1 MFLAMQQERYK
12 NGDQHWSFFDMGH
25 MLVELKETAQYSYM
39 YQTYSQSLL
48 QNLMKLDAA
57 YQQFFRRVKDPK
69 IKKKGFPRFTSRRN
83 GWQSMSYPQSVYLN
97 KNTINIPKLGQ
108 VIIEQNRAFDGK
120 IKTVT
125 LKKTPTNRYFV
136 SILLDDSKPPPELPK
151 KIKSIVSVD
160 LGLKTLATVTDGV
173 ENKPI
178 TNPRY
183 YVHHAQQ
190 LRHEQKSLSRTQR
203 GSHRYRVQR
212 KKVARVHEKLTS
224 ARSDYLH
231 KLTTQLV
238 SDNQAVVV
246 EDLNIAG
253 MQKNRRLAKHI
264 GDVGWGEIIRQV
276 AYKCQGTGK
285 HLIKVDRYF
294 PSSKTCHS
302 CGTINKELVLE
313 ERTWTCSM
321 CGSDI
326 DRDVNAAQ
334 NIRTEGI
341 RKLTAAGVVVDN
353 RGEDVRL
360 PSVRAQATV
369 KRVGLSNGARPEIL
383 CF

>member
-12 NGDQHWSFFDMGH
+12 NGDKHWSFFDMGRK
-25 MLVELKETAQYSYM
+25 LVELKETDQYSYM

-48 QNLMKLDAA
+48 QSLKNLDAA
-57 YQQFFRRVKDPK
+57 YQQFFRRLKDPK
-69 IKKKGFPRFTSRRN
+69 IKKQGFPRFKSRRN
-83 GWQSMSYPQSVYLN
+83 SWQSMSYPQSVYLT
-97 KNTINIPKLGQ
+97 KNQIRIPKLGRVKIKQ
-108 VIIEQNRAFDGK
+108 SRAFDGK

-125 LKKTPTNRYFV
+125 LKKTPTNKYFV
-136 SILLDDSKPPPELPK
+136 SILVTDSKPLPELPK
-151 KIKSIVSVD
+151 KIKSVVGVD
-160 LGLKTLATVTDGV
+160 LGLKTIAAVTDGV
-173 ENKPI
+173 ENKSI
-178 TNPRY
+178 ANPRY
-183 YVHHAQQ
+183 YIHHAQK
-190 LRHEQKSLSRTQR
+190 LRHEQKSLSRKQR

-212 KKVARVHEKLTS
+212 KKVAKVHEKLTN

-246 EDLNIAG
+246 EDLNIVG
-253 MQKNRRLAKHI
+253 MQKNRKLAKHI
-264 GDVGWGEIIRQV
+264 GDVGWGEIIRQLE
-276 AYKCQGTGK
+276 YKCHWTGK

-302 CGTINKELVLE
+302 CGTINKELDLE
-313 ERTWTCSM
+313 ERTWTCST

-326 DRDVNAAQ
+326 DREVNAAQ
-334 NIRTEGI
+334 NVRTEGI

-353 RGEDVRL
+353 RGEDVRP
-360 PSVRAQATV
+360 PSVREQSSV
-369 KRVGLSNGARPEIL
+369 KRVGLSNGARPEIS